1 MKALNPKSFVLALM
15 SALALISCGGNGS
28 GMNAGGGIDGS
39 GFIAQ
44 GAISAHGSIFVNG
57 TEFDTSNAAVI
68 IKGQEIG
75 VGDVIVRDNLDIGKV
90 VTVEGRRTGNP
101 NTVVADRILYSD
113 NVEGPVS
120 SIHTIDNITKEIIVL
135 GQTVVVNS
143 ATTFKNTTYDTIAID
158 DIVEVS
164 GFVDDTGAIWSSF
177 IGKTGV
183 FSPGVVVEV
192 KGYVMN
198 LDTIMKTFQVN
209 DLPVDY
215 SVANMG
221 SLPGGIPAD
230 GMRVE
235 VEGTLDAAGN
245 VLTATQIRLD
255 DDLSTVDS
263 NEIEVRGFVTDFVSL
278 SEFTV
283 GNQRVQ
289 TGAGTIFTDGT
300 PQDVQR
306 GVKLEAE
313 GALVNGVLI
322 ATEIEFWGPNQ
333 IELEG
338 FVTSIVSISEFTV
351 GSQVVQTKADTVF
364 VDGAPGN
371 IALGVK
377 IEIKGVPVDAARS
390 ILVADKVSFE
400 KL

>member
-143 ATTFKNTTYDTIAID
+143 ATTFKDTTYDTIAID

>member
-120 SIHTIDNITKEIIVL
+120 SIHIIDNITKEIIVL

-143 ATTFKNTTYDTIAID
+143 ATTFKDTTYDTIAID

>member
-1 MKALNPKSFVLALM
+1 
-15 SALALISCGGNGS
+15 
-28 GMNAGGGIDGS
+28 
-39 GFIAQ
+39 
-44 GAISAHGSIFVNG
+44 
-57 TEFDTSNAAVI
+57 
-68 IKGQEIG
+68 
-75 VGDVIVRDNLDIGKV
+75 
-90 VTVEGRRTGNP
+90 
-101 NTVVADRILYSD
+101 
-113 NVEGPVS
+113 
-120 SIHTIDNITKEIIVL
+120 
-135 GQTVVVNS
+135 
-143 ATTFKNTTYDTIAID
+143 
-158 DIVEVS
+158 
-164 GFVDDTGAIWSSF
+164 
-177 IGKTGV
+177 
-183 FSPGVVVEV
+183 
-192 KGYVMN
+192 MN

-400 KL
+400 NP